1 MWSRW
6 PMTSAVIAS
15 TPVRG
20 LSRRS
25 RMTTSSWQ
33 SMPSTRK
40 TASACSSHVAHVTLG
55 AAPGLS
61 TVEGITRGLAAG
73 LLDVP
78 QPLAEQRE
86 HVLVVERVENHPA
99 LAPRPDDAGVAQQ
112 AELMR
117 HGRLGDAELTGEI
130 ADTELRPRQG
140 IENPHPRRIAEHA
153 KDLGQAVNGMHVKS

>member
-15 TPVRG
+15 TPARG

-40 TASACSSHVAHVTLG
+40 TASACSSHVAHATLDSG
-55 AAPGLS
+55 AIPG
-61 TVEGITRGLAAG
+61 GLAAG
-73 LLDVP
+73 LLHMP
-78 QPLAEQRE
+78 QSLAEQRQ

-130 ADTELRPRQG
+130 ADAELRPRQR
-140 IENPHPRRIAEHA
+140 IENPHARRIAEHA
-153 KDLGQAVNGMHVKS
+153 

>member
-1 MWSRW
+1 
-6 PMTSAVIAS
+6 MTSAVIAS
-15 TPVRG
+15 TPVSG

-40 TASACSSHVAHVTLG
+40 TASACSSHVAHVTLV
-55 AAPGLS
+55 AEAPGLS
-61 TVEGITRGLAAG
+61 AVEGMAGGPAAG
-73 LLDVP
+73 LLHMP
-78 QPLAEQRE
+78 QSLAEQRE
-86 HVLVVERVENHPA
+86 YVLVVERVENHPA

-130 ADTELRPRQG
+130 ADAELRPRER
-140 IENPHPRRIAEHA
+140 IENPHARRIAEHA